1 MRRGNKRYPYRKK
14 AVRENR
20 LNEEIR
26 THKVRVIGDD
36 GSEVMETSK
45 ALQLAKESNQD
56 LVEIASNPDM
66 PIVRIIDYGKFKFE
80 KAKKDKE
87 NKRRQKVI
95 QVKEIKVGPK
105 IDVGDF
111 DRKCQ
116 LAREFLAEGDN
127 VKVSMRFRGREMAHT
142 EIGLAKLKEFAANL
156 ADVAMVDKNPSLEG
170 RIMVM
175 ILRPQAKKATK
186 SQESVEQLDK
196 KN

>member
-1 MRRGNKRYPYRKK
+1 MRRGNKRYPYRRKT
-14 AVRENR
+14 VRENR
-20 LNEEIR
+20 LNEEIKAP
-26 THKVRVIGDD
+26 KVRVVGDD

-87 NKRRQKVI
+87 NKKRQKVI

-116 LAREFLAEGDN
+116 LAQEFLAAGDN

-142 EIGLAKLKEFAANL
+142 DIGLAKLKEFAANL
-156 ADVAMVDKNPSLEG
+156 AEHAVVDKLPSLEG
-170 RIMVM
+170 RVMIM
-175 ILRPQAKKATK
+175 ILRPQPKKTLK
-186 SQESVEQLDK
+186 QTDK
-196 KN
+196 KDQSEEE